1 MAKPQKNGCE
11 TGMEGALARGRTAEI
26 LPRGTGEVIKL
37 FYGWCPADWASREAA
52 ATSIAQARGLPVP
65 ECGGTTSVDGRQGVI
80 FERIQGPSLLAVMMR
95 QPWRLRQTARLFA
108 RLHARIH
115 EQSGEGLPDLRP
127 YLEGS
132 LARNAELSV
141 ETREYVSTVLSC
153 LPDGGALCHFD
164 FHPDQI
170 LISPRG
176 PVVIDW
182 MAPFRASA
190 AADVARTLVLIRFAT
205 SPDSAGLKLAL
216 LNGVRGVVQRAY
228 LREYARLRPQTSRR
242 EIDTWMIP
250 VAAARLTEGIGAETR
265 AILEFIQKC
274 RGARIGLP
282 AATSGTSGGRRA
294 PS

>member
-1 MAKPQKNGCE
+1 
-11 TGMEGALARGRTAEI
+11 MEDAIARGRTAEI
-26 LPRGTGEVIKL
+26 LPRGAGEVIKL
-37 FYGWCPADWASREAA
+37 FYDWCPADWARREAA
-52 ATSIAQARGLPVP
+52 ATSIAQALGLPVP
-65 ECGGTTSVDGRQGVI
+65 RCSGTTSVNGRQGVI

-274 RGARIGLP
+274 REARIGLP